1 MKKKILIQFLF
12 IFLCINFSAH
22 LKGNKKEY
30 KRVISLA
37 PNITEIMFALSC
49 EHLLAGNTT
58 ACNYP
63 EKAKK
68 IYKVG
73 DYLNPDLERIL
84 SLNPDIIL
92 ADDGLNILKLNQL
105 KKFGIDIRIF
115 KNNNFQDVKNS
126 IKKIGKILKKQEKAR
141 SLLRTWD
148 KKVNHIRKQ
157 SKGKK
162 FKVLVMLWH
171 NPVYVPGRDTFIS
184 DLLKICNCKNI
195 TDDGGEGYFNYNSE
209 KIIEKNPD
217 IIISV
222 FHNVKNGKEIIK
234 SKKEW
239 RDIKAVKKG
248 YIYDEIDPDLLLRPG
263 PRMISGLEEL
273 FFVIKKVR
281 KDMK

>member
-1 MKKKILIQFLF
+1 MHLSNLLKTSLIFTILLVYICFPA
-12 IFLCINFSAH
+12 NS
-22 LKGNKKEY
+22 KEH

-37 PNITEIMFALSC
+37 PNITEILYALSS
-49 EHLLAGNTT
+49 EEWLVGNTT

-63 EKAKK
+63 EQAKK
-68 IYKVG
+68 VYKVG

-105 KKFGIDIRIF
+105 KEFGIDIQVF
-115 KNNNFQDVKNS
+115 KNNNFKDVKES
-126 IKKIGKILKKQEKAR
+126 IRKIGRIMKKQKKAKA
-141 SLLRTWD
+141 LLKTWN
-148 KKVNHIRKQ
+148 KEIRNIKNR

-162 FKVLVMLWH
+162 LKVFVVLWH
-171 NPVYVPGRDTFIS
+171 NPIYVAGKNTFIS
-184 DLLKICNCKNI
+184 DLLKICNCENI

-209 KIIEKNPD
+209 NIIAKNPD
-217 IIISV
+217 LIITV

-248 YIYDEIDPDLLLRPG
+248 CIYDQIDPDLLLRPG
-263 PRMISGLEEL
+263 PRLIKGLKEL
-273 FFVIKKVR
+273 YLIVSKVR
-281 KDMK
+281 NDR